1 MKTYYSIFVV
11 CVITEHN
18 TKVAEEFTRREVLV
32 PLLKSFD
39 GQNEI
44 YKEMGEPQIPQ
55 FPNEVEAYIWYKD
68 FAEKFKQ
75 KQIAHNEESKKHK
88 YMYPNYSELPKK
100 FQLIKTIEIL

>member
-18 TKVAEEFTRREVLV
+18 TKVAEGFTRREVLV

-39 GQNEI
+39 VSFEI
-44 YKEMGEPQIPQ
+44 YKEMGEPQIPP
-55 FPNEVEAYIWYKD
+55 FPNEVEAFLWYKD

-75 KQIAHNEESKKHK
+75 KQREHNEESKKHR
-88 YMYPNYSELPKK
+88 YMYANHSELPKK
-100 FQLIKTIEIL
+100 IQIIKTIEIL